1 MNTRMVARD
10 LAEEA
15 PHSLSKRI
23 ARFAMA
29 INGCSAQDVSKSY
42 WKQAKR
48 ELTGGS
54 DLDPNEALLESA
66 PESERWD
73 LLPGSTGRVVPVTP
87 IGDEDDEGRSVSERL
102 VEEGVLEAEH
112 DRMVQSAKK
121 QKQED
126 K

>member
-15 PHSLSKRI
+15 PHSLSERV

-48 ELTGGS
+48 ELTGE
-54 DLDPNEALLESA
+54 LDTDPKEAVLPQCPTPNAGTRYPA
-66 PESERWD
+66 
-73 LLPGSTGRVVPVTP
+73 STGNNGSNARQ
-87 IGDEDDEGRSVSERL
+87 GFQAG
-102 VEEGVLEAEH
+102 
-112 DRMVQSAKK
+112 
-121 QKQED
+121 
-126 K
+126 